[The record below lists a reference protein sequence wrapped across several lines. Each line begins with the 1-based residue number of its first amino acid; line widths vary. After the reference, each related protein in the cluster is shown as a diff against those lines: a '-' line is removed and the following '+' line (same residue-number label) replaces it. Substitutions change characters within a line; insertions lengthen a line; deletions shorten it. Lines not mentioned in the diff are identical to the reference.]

1 MHDCPAV
8 LSWGADMPHTH
19 THTQHIHTLWG
30 EKLHTHSHAVTDHW
44 QFSMVTMQDPR
55 KQTVCLRVKAVS
67 QCDEWQQSN
76 WARAWDCSVVMGSW
90 FLRNYVTL
98 QDFILYYNQEI
109 RIPSKI
115 KAMVWGWSWTMW
127 HKKKKRGQFDGKK
140 INPGMPQLSKS
151 RALDK
156 VFVIEV
162 LLVCIPSLVNKYSL

>member
-1 MHDCPAV
+1 MNTEKKQAIATTNLPCSEYNAW
-8 LSWGADMPHTH
+8 LSRSIILRSRHATH

-140 INPGMPQLSKS
+140 KKIQECHNCPKAGL
-151 RALDK
+151 
-156 VFVIEV
+156 
-162 LLVCIPSLVNKYSL
+162 